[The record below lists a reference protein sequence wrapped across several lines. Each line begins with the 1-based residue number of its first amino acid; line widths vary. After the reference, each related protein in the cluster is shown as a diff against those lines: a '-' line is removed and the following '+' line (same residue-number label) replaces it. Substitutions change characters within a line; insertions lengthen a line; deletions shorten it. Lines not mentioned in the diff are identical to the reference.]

1 MFAFRKREK
10 LSLLDN
16 CLKHT
21 IDVINYSVFGDFDR
35 TAKTMADEWWRSSE
49 KWKASKV
56 YRQMPMPSF
65 KSFQEAQ
72 KNVNAIW
79 NSKKKIQKILVF
91 DTPWQINCPPSYC
104 LVDSLHA
111 DNVTE
116 STRLGGWKKWSNK
129 RMRDNN
135 ENVNYIFVDA
145 LMLFKLLNIKNCI
158 ADVHQ
163 FILSFITWFESNK
176 SISVY
181 QLFCE
186 IHSQINSIVCRKSQA
201 FCDKI

>member
-16 CLKHT
+16 CLRHT

-35 TAKTMADEWWRSSE
+35 TAKTMVDEWWRSSE

-79 NSKKKIQKILVF
+79 NSKKKSSYLIHHDKLTAPHPIVWWIHCTQTMLPKALDWGVGKMVEQKDARQQWKCELHICGCF
-91 DTPWQINCPPSYC
+91 DVTQI
-104 LVDSLHA
+104 A
-111 DNVTE
+111 
-116 STRLGGWKKWSNK
+116 
-129 RMRDNN
+129 
-135 ENVNYIFVDA
+135 
-145 LMLFKLLNIKNCI
+145 
-158 ADVHQ
+158 
-163 FILSFITWFESNK
+163 
-176 SISVY
+176 
-181 QLFCE
+181 
-186 IHSQINSIVCRKSQA
+186 
-201 FCDKI
+201 